1 MKIRKARSRVRTI
14 ISCTIALI
22 CSAGVVYSGA
32 NIIAWKIDSDK
43 TVAQTEEINQ
53 ATKVEEVEDNE
64 ETEIIAE
71 EEPKEPDTPY
81 WRYIKMSLI
90 DVDFTELRK
99 INSDVGGWVQ
109 VKGTNINYPFAK
121 ASNNEFY
128 LTHTFNKTYNTAGW
142 VFSDFR
148 NHVDGTD
155 KNLILYAHG
164 RYDGT
169 LFGTLRNILTSG
181 WLNNPDNFVVRT
193 SNDYENA
200 LWQVF
205 SAYKIPVTNDY
216 IQTLF
221 TSDKE
226 FEDFANMLKNRSA
239 HNFNTAVSANDQILT
254 LSTCYSKTERVV
266 LHAKLIKRLKKNESM
281 L

>member
-1 MKIRKARSRVRTI
+1 MKIRRGKARVRTA
-14 ISCTIALI
+14 ISCVIALI
-22 CSAGVVYSGA
+22 CAVGVVYSGVR
-32 NIIAWKIDSDK
+32 IIAWKIDSDK

-53 ATKVEEVEDNE
+53 AATVEEVADNE
-64 ETEIIAE
+64 EVEVIAE
-71 EEPKEPDTPY
+71 EAPKEPDTPY
-81 WRYIKMSLI
+81 WRYIKMKLI

-128 LTHTFNKTYNTAGW
+128 LTHTFNKSYNTAGW
-142 VFSDFR
+142 VFSDYR

-164 RYDGT
+164 RMDGT

-181 WLNNPDNFVVRT
+181 WLNDQNNFVVRT
-193 SNDYENA
+193 SNDHENA
-200 LWQVF
+200 LWQIF

-221 TSDKE
+221 SSESE
-226 FEDFANMLKNRSA
+226 FEKFANMLKDRSA
-239 HNFNTAVSANDQILT
+239 HNFNTTVGGSDQILT

-266 LHAKLIKRLKKNESM
+266 LHAKLIKRMMKE
-281 L
+281 

>member
-14 ISCTIALI
+14 ISCAIALV
-22 CSAGVVYSGA
+22 CAAGVVYSGIK
-32 NIIAWKIDSDK
+32 IISWKIDSDK
-43 TVAQTEEINQ
+43 TIAQTDEINQ
-53 ATKVEEVEDNE
+53 AASVEEVEDSE
-64 ETEIIAE
+64 ETEIIAAD
-71 EEPKEPDTPY
+71 EPKEPDTPY
-81 WRYIKMSLI
+81 WRYIKMNLI

-99 INSDVGGWVQ
+99 INDDVGGWVQ

-128 LTHTFNKTYNTAGW
+128 LTHSFNKSYNSAGW

-181 WLNNPDNFVVRT
+181 WLNDPDNYVVRT
-193 SNDYENA
+193 SNDHENA

-226 FEDFANMLKNRSA
+226 FETFANNLKNRSA
-239 HNFNTAVSANDQILT
+239 HNFNTTVSASDQILT

-266 LHAKLIKRLKKNESM
+266 LHAKLIKRLTKD
-281 L
+281 